1 MKIYKAYKFRMYP
14 NTLQQTRLNQ
24 FMGTSRFIYNLFL
37 DKKNKLYEE
46 TQENYNLKEMKKDLL
61 KIYGEYNW
69 LKDVDSTLL
78 RTTLDDLDKAFT
90 NFFEK
95 RASYPKFKKKN
106 HNDTYRTNA
115 IRSSYNG
122 NNYSNIKV
130 DLKDR
135 TIKLPKI
142 DKIKIRGYRN
152 INTFED
158 KKILSATISKEANK
172 YYVSVLVEENID
184 IIEFHLRN
192 VIGIDL
198 GIKNLVTT
206 SDGIKYEPMPQI
218 TRLEKKIKGLNKW
231 LARTQ
236 KGSKNREKVKN
247 KLARVYQKLRNI
259 RKYYT
264 HSITS
269 KIVKNNDLIVVE
281 DLKVKDMITKANKTL
296 TKLLTNSTLSEII
309 RQLKYKSNWNNKK
322 VIQVNRYYASSKI
335 CSHCGTKNN
344 VNNLNIRK
352 WECINCK
359 SINDRDI
366 NASENIMYEGII
378 SYMKGQVA

>member
-1 MKIYKAYKFRMYP
+1 MI
-14 NTLQQTRLNQ
+14 Q
-24 FMGTSRFIYNLFL
+24 I
-37 DKKNKLYEE
+37 EH
-46 TQENYNLKEMKKDLL
+46 LL
-61 KIYGEYNW
+61 TPPK
-69 LKDVDSTLL
+69 
-78 RTTLDDLDKAFT
+78 
-90 NFFEK
+90 K

-106 HNDTYRTNA
+106 HNDTYRTNV

-158 KKILSATISKEANK
+158 KKILSATISKESNK
-172 YYVSVLVEENID
+172 YYVSVLVEEDID

-206 SDGIKYEPMPQI
+206 SDGIKYDPMPQI
-218 TRLEKKIKGLNKW
+218 KRIEKKIKGLNKW
-231 LARTQ
+231 LSRT
-236 KGSKNREKVKN
+236 KVGSKNREKVKN
-247 KLARVYQKLRNI
+247 KLARVYQKLRNM
-259 RKYYT
+259 RKYYI

-269 KIVKNNDLIVVE
+269 KIVKENDLIIIE
-281 DLKVKDMITKANKTL
+281 DLKVQDMIKKANKNL
-296 TKLLTNSTLSEII
+296 TKSLINSTLSEII
-309 RQLKYKSNWNNKK
+309 RQLKYKSKWRNKK
-322 VIQVNRYYASSKI
+322 IIKVDRYYASSKI
-335 CSHCGTKNN
+335 CSHCGTKNS
-344 VNNLNIRK
+344 VNSLSIRK
-352 WECINCK
+352 WECASCL

-366 NASENIMYEGII
+366 NASENIMYEGLI
-378 SYMKGQVA
+378 SYMKEQVA